1 MYKPPSILSVSASP
15 SWCEVQIFAF
25 TGVGASLCLVGS
37 GGAPFRSGGAPFRR
51 LADLKHQGLGL
62 AHWGVDGGPAWC
74 KKDALRRV
82 RTGRARAHASRT
94 RAGTHVNADARASAH
109 ARTHAPAR
117 ARTDARTRTH
127 THAVTFDA
135 LVTTPMTIETSHL
148 REISYYRISGVH
160 HSFFSPTSLSEAR
173 ASITPQLFFTK
184 IIKRNPPINVHETFC
199 CPRRASTCDS

>member
-37 GGAPFRSGGAPFRR
+37 GGAPFRSGGAPSRR
-51 LADLKHQGLGL
+51 HADLKHQGLGL

-82 RTGRARAHASRT
+82 RTGRAPAHASRT
-94 RAGTHVNADARASAH
+94 LAGTHVNADARASAH

-117 ARTDARTRTH
+117 ACTHPRTH
-127 THAVTFDA
+127 THTHTRAVTFDA
-135 LVTTPMTIETSHL
+135 LVTTPMTIETSQGHFAHICKSVFSSVF
-148 REISYYRISGVH
+148 RFPRT
-160 HSFFSPTSLSEAR
+160 FSPSPFPPKAR
-173 ASITPQLFFTK
+173 RSAARGADGQFY
-184 IIKRNPPINVHETFC
+184 
-199 CPRRASTCDS
+199 

>member
-82 RTGRARAHASRT
+82 RTGRARAHASRAL
-94 RAGTHVNADARASAH
+94 AGTHVNADARASAH

-117 ARTDARTRTH
+117 ARTHPRTHTH

-135 LVTTPMTIETSHL
+135 LVTTPMTIETSPGTSPIFAKVFSLQSSVSLAHFL
-148 REISYYRISGVH
+148 LPPFLQRLVGV
-160 HSFFSPTSLSEAR
+160 PLAG
-173 ASITPQLFFTK
+173 LMG
-184 IIKRNPPINVHETFC
+184 N
-199 CPRRASTCDS
+199 ST